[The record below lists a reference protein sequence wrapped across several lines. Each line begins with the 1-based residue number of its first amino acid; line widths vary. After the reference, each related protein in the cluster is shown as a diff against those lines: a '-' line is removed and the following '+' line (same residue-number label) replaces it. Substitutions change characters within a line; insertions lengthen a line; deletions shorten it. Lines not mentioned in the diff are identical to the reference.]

1 MGILYS
7 QVYSDTTS
15 IPSNSGAL
23 TFNNAFNLPGGMVE
37 EVILRVT
44 TANTTNAVL
53 ADFGNIL
60 TACRIILNGN
70 TVTDFRSGYSSST
83 NNAASQANAFL
94 NSLGEGRMV
103 EVPGDT
109 AKEAYFRWPV
119 GRQMPAGISRIETEV
134 TWAATNAAV
143 ASGTCQWWIR
153 YNNAAPV
160 TSTIVASTS
169 FNHAASEETVV
180 VRVPS
185 GVPGT
190 LAGVFVQ
197 NDTAADQLNG
207 IRTISQS
214 DYSLSPGQI
223 RAFNGDLSNG
233 IMYADDDVSTTAQQV
248 AVSCDGGMMLPLF
261 GLTTNDDLRLI
272 VNSSAVTT
280 RTYTPVLTRP
290 ISGKAEPQGTQT
302 EALIASPATAIL
314 DRAED

>member
-15 IPSNSGAL
+15 IPSNAGAL
-23 TFNNAFNLPGGMVE
+23 TFNNAFNLPGGLVE
-37 EVILRVT
+37 EVILRIT
-44 TANTTNAVL
+44 TVNTTNAVL
-53 ADFGNIL
+53 ADFGNLL

-70 TVTDFRSGYSSST
+70 TTTDFRSGYSSST
-83 NNAASQANAFL
+83 NNAASQANTFL

-109 AKEAYFRWPV
+109 TKEVFFRWPV

-153 YNNAAPV
+153 YNNSAPV

-197 NDTAADQLNG
+197 NDSAADQLNG
-207 IRTISQS
+207 IRVISQS

-248 AVSCDGGMMLPLF
+248 AVSCAGGMMLPLF

-280 RTYTPVLTRP
+280 RTYTPILTSP

>member
-44 TANTTNAVL
+44 TANTTNAIL

-60 TACRIILNGN
+60 TACRIILNGS

-83 NNAASQANAFL
+83 NNAASQVNTFL

-109 AKEAYFRWPV
+109 TKEAYFRWPV
-119 GRQMPAGISRIETEV
+119 GRNCPAGISRIETEV

-153 YNNAAPV
+153 YNDAAPV
-160 TSTIVASTS
+160 TTSIVASTS

-185 GVPGT
+185 GLPGT

-197 NDTAADQLNG
+197 NDSALDQLNG
-207 IRTISQS
+207 IRVISQS

-223 RAFNGDLSNG
+223 RAFNGDLWNG
-233 IMYADDDVSTTAQQV
+233 VMYADDDVSTTAQQY
-248 AVSCDGGMMLPLF
+248 AVSCAGGMMLPLF
-261 GLTTNDDLRLI
+261 GLTTQDDLRLI

-280 RTYTPVLTRP
+280 RTYTPILTSP
-290 ISGKAEPQGTQT
+290 ISGKVEPQGKQT
-302 EALIASPATAIL
+302 ESLIASPATAIL